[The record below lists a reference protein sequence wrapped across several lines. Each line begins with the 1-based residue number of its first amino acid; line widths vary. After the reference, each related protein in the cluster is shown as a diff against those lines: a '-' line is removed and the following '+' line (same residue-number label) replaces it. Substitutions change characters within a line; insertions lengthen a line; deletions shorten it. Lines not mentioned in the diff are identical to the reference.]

1 MRFHFKFKKTIK
13 KHQMSSTVESWMTV
27 HQMSSTI
34 ESYWSNPPL
43 KLSNMSEWLSMRCLL
58 KTINEDTIEGC
69 YDEIVESFDN
79 KKDIISILIQ
89 NATADQITQ
98 IIKIFGSDRS
108 VLSTILHKDIPL
120 TQIKNVTKILNNA
133 QNEETNIIH
142 QNDNNSNNKSYF
154 DYISKESI
162 FNICEFLD
170 KTS

>member
-1 MRFHFKFKKTIK
+1 M
-13 KHQMSSTVESWMTV
+13 
-27 HQMSSTI
+27 
-34 ESYWSNPPL
+34 L
-43 KLSNMSEWLSMRCLL
+43 EWLSMRYLL
-58 KTINEDTIEGC
+58 KTINDETVEGC
-69 YDEIVESFDN
+69 YDEIIESFNN
-79 KKDIISILIQ
+79 KKNIISILMQ
-89 NATADQITQ
+89 TATADQITQ
-98 IIKIFGSDRS
+98 IIKIFGSDKH
-108 VLSTILHKDIPL
+108 VISTILHKNIPL